1 MYGAQDPGN
10 WQVFKTRQDIKPLPL
25 MEQKSKFIQEQL
37 NFDNAM
43 AEFTAQAQVAG
54 IPYNPIESVVFDGTP
69 LNTVSGFTAGLE
81 VTFRNDITVTGV
93 PSIVVPN
100 GQQGGGSSSSV
111 TYTFDSAISS
121 KVLFFTY
128 VQAANAN
135 GTGAIAANGIKANE
149 GLSTSIDTQ
158 PTTPAVGTYTDVMAW
173 ATGTGGVGGADV
185 NATLSVSTIPGRGNE
200 VGDIVVTNS
209 NGGTFQPGN
218 TLSVDGDAF
227 GVGGTGTLVCTI
239 LTSDLTGD
247 VLTLSGGDR
256 FIALNG
262 GSINSVGG
270 RPASDVFTSSE
281 SDTATA
287 G

>member
-43 AEFTAQAQVAG
+43 AEFASQAQVAG
-54 IPYNPIESVVFDGTP
+54 ISYNPIESIVFDGTP
-69 LNTVSGFTAGLE
+69 LNTISGFTAGLE

-135 GTGAIAANGIKANE
+135 GTGAIAANGIKDNE
-149 GLSTSIDTQ
+149 GLSITAQ
-158 PTTPAVGTYTDVMAW
+158 PTAPVVDTYTDVLEW
-173 ATGTGGVGGADV
+173 ATGTGGVGGVDV
-185 NATLSVSTIPGRGNE
+185 DATIAVGTIPGVGNR
-200 VGDIVVTNS
+200 VASVIVTNS

-218 TLSVDGDAF
+218 TLSIAGTAL
-227 GVGGTGTLVCTI
+227 GGTGTLVCTI
-239 LTSDLTGD
+239 LASDLTGD

>member
-10 WQVFKTRQDIKPLPL
+10 WQSFKTRQDIQSLPL
-25 MEQKSKFIQEQL
+25 MEQKSKFIQEQV

-43 AEFTAQAQVAG
+43 AAFSAQAHVGG
-54 IPYNPIESVVFDGTP
+54 IQYNPILSIAFDGSP
-69 LNTVSGFTAGLE
+69 LNAISGFTSGLE
-81 VTFRNDITVTGV
+81 VTYTHDVTVTGI

-135 GTGAIAANGIKANE
+135 GTGAIAANGIRANE
-149 GLSTSIDTQ
+149 GLSITAQ
-158 PTTPAVGTYTDVMAW
+158 PTAPVVDTYTDVLEW
-173 ATGTGGVGGADV
+173 ATGTGGVGGVDV
-185 NATLSVSTIPGRGNE
+185 DATIAVGVIPGVGNR
-200 VGDIVVTNS
+200 VASVQVTNS

-218 TLSVDGDAF
+218 TLSIAGTAL
-227 GVGGTGTLVCTI
+227 GGTGTLVCTI
-239 LTSDLTGD
+239 LASDLTGD

>member
-43 AEFTAQAQVAG
+43 AEFASQAQAAG
-54 IPYNPIESVVFDGTP
+54 IPYNPIESIVFDGTP
-69 LNTVSGFTAGLE
+69 LNTISGFTAGLE

-135 GTGAIAANGIKANE
+135 GTGAIAANGIRANE
-149 GLSTSIDTQ
+149 GLSITAQ
-158 PTTPAVGTYTDVMAW
+158 PTAPVVDTYTDVLEW
-173 ATGTGGVGGADV
+173 ATGTGGVGGVDV
-185 NATLSVSTIPGRGNE
+185 DATIAVGTIPGVGNR
-200 VGDIVVTNS
+200 VASVQVTNS

-218 TLSVDGDAF
+218 TLSIAGTAL
-227 GVGGTGTLVCTI
+227 GGTGTLVCTI
-239 LTSDLTGD
+239 LASDLTGD

>member
-43 AEFTAQAQVAG
+43 AEFAAQAQVAG
-54 IPYNPIESVVFDGTP
+54 ISYNPIESVVFDGTP

-81 VTFRNDITVTGV
+81 VTFKNDITVTGV

-128 VQAANAN
+128 VQAANAD
-135 GTGAIAANGIKANE
+135 GTGAIAANGIKDNE
-149 GLSTSIDTQ
+149 SLSITAQ
-158 PTTPAVGTYTDVMAW
+158 PTAPVVDIYTDVLEW
-173 ATGTGGVGGADV
+173 ATGTGGVGGVDV
-185 NATLSVSTIPGRGNE
+185 DATIAVGLIPGIGNR
-200 VGDIVVTNS
+200 VASVVVTNS

-218 TLSVDGDAF
+218 TLSIAGSVF
-227 GVGGTGTLVCTI
+227 GGSGTLVCTI
-239 LTSDLTGD
+239 LASDLTGD

>member
-43 AEFTAQAQVAG
+43 AEFASQAQVAG
-54 IPYNPIESVVFDGTP
+54 IPYNPIESIVFDGTP
-69 LNTVSGFTAGLE
+69 LNTISGFTAGLE

-135 GTGAIAANGIKANE
+135 GTGAIAANGIRANE
-149 GLSTSIDTQ
+149 GLSITAQ
-158 PTTPAVGTYTDVMAW
+158 PTAPVVDTYTDVLEW
-173 ATGTGGVGGADV
+173 ATGTGGVGGVDV
-185 NATLSVSTIPGRGNE
+185 DATIEVATAVPVGPRVVSVQ
-200 VGDIVVTNS
+200 VTNS

-218 TLSVDGDAF
+218 TLSIDGDDL
-227 GVGGTGTLVCTI
+227 GGGTGTLVCTI
-239 LTSDLTGD
+239 QASDLTGD

-262 GSINSVGG
+262 GYINSVGG

>member
-69 LNTVSGFTAGLE
+69 LNTISGFTAGLE

-135 GTGAIAANGIKANE
+135 GTGAIAANGIKPNE
-149 GLSTSIDTQ
+149 GLSITSNINNDG
-158 PTTPAVGTYTDVMAW
+158 VVDTYTDVMAW
-173 ATGTGGVGGADV
+173 ATGTGGVGGVDV
-185 NATLSVSTIPGRGNE
+185 DATIEVATAPGFGNL

-209 NGGTFQPGN
+209 RGGTFQPGN
-218 TLSVDGDAF
+218 TLSVAGTAF
-227 GVGGTGTLVCTI
+227 GGTGTGTLLCTI
-239 LTSDLTGD
+239 QASDLTGD

>member
-43 AEFTAQAQVAG
+43 AEFAAQAQVAG
-54 IPYNPIESVVFDGTP
+54 IPYNPIESIVFDGTP
-69 LNTVSGFTAGLE
+69 LNTISGFTAGLE
-81 VTFRNDITVTGV
+81 VTFKNDITVTGV

-135 GTGAIAANGIKANE
+135 GTGAIAANGIKPNE
-149 GLSTSIDTQ
+149 GLSITTQ
-158 PTTPAVGTYTDVMAW
+158 PTAPTVDTYDDVMVW
-173 ATGTGGVGGADV
+173 ATGTGGVGGVDV
-185 NATLSVSTIPGRGNE
+185 DATILVVTAVPLGPRVVSVQ
-200 VGDIVVTNS
+200 VTNS
-209 NGGTFQPGN
+209 RGGTFQPGN
-218 TLSVDGDAF
+218 TLSIAGTAL
-227 GVGGTGTLVCTI
+227 GGTGTLVCTI
-239 LTSDLTGD
+239 LASDLTGD

-270 RPASDVFTSSE
+270 RPASDVFTSNE
-281 SDTATA
+281 NDTATA

>member
-43 AEFTAQAQVAG
+43 AEFAAQAQVAG
-54 IPYNPIESVVFDGTP
+54 ISYNPIESVVFDGTP

-81 VTFRNDITVTGV
+81 VTFKNDITVTGV

-128 VQAANAN
+128 VQAANAD
-135 GTGAIAANGIKANE
+135 GTGAIAANGIKDNE
-149 GLSTSIDTQ
+149 SLSITTQ
-158 PTTPAVGTYTDVMAW
+158 PTSPVADTYDDVMAW
-173 ATGTGGVGGADV
+173 ATGTGGVGGVDV
-185 NATLSVSTIPGRGNE
+185 DVTIIVAVRPGQPINVGSVT
-200 VGDIVVTNS
+200 VTNS

-218 TLSVDGDAF
+218 TLSIAGTAL
-227 GVGGTGTLVCTI
+227 GGTGTLVCTI
-239 LTSDLTGD
+239 LASDLTGD

-262 GSINSVGG
+262 GSINSAGG

>member
-43 AEFTAQAQVAG
+43 AEFAAQAQVAG
-54 IPYNPIESVVFDGTP
+54 ISYNPIESIVFDGTP
-69 LNTVSGFTAGLE
+69 LNTISGFTAGLE
-81 VTFRNDITVTGV
+81 VTFKNDITVTGV

-149 GLSTSIDTQ
+149 GLSITSNINNDGVVDT
-158 PTTPAVGTYTDVMAW
+158 YDDVMAW
-173 ATGTGGVGGADV
+173 ATGTGGVGGVDV
-185 NATLSVSTIPGRGNE
+185 DVTIIVATIPAVGNR
-200 VGDIVVTNS
+200 VASVQVTNS

-218 TLSVDGDAF
+218 TLSIAGTAL
-227 GVGGTGTLVCTI
+227 GGTGTLVCTI
-239 LTSDLTGD
+239 LASDLTGD

-270 RPASDVFTSSE
+270 RPASDVFTSNE
-281 SDTATA
+281 NDTATA

>member
-1 MYGAQDPGN
+1 M
-10 WQVFKTRQDIKPLPL
+10 
-25 MEQKSKFIQEQL
+25 QEQL

-43 AEFTAQAQVAG
+43 AEFASQAQVAG
-54 IPYNPIESVVFDGTP
+54 ISYNPIESVVFDGTP

-81 VTFRNDITVTGV
+81 VTFKNDITVTGV

-149 GLSTSIDTQ
+149 GLSITSNINNDG
-158 PTTPAVGTYTDVMAW
+158 VVDTYTDVMAW
-173 ATGTGGVGGADV
+173 ATGTGGVGGVDV
-185 NATLSVSTIPGRGNE
+185 DVTIIVATIPAVGNR
-200 VGDIVVTNS
+200 VASVQVTNS

-218 TLSVDGDAF
+218 TLSIAGTAL
-227 GVGGTGTLVCTI
+227 GGTGTLVCTI
-239 LTSDLTGD
+239 LASDLTGD
-247 VLTLSGGDR
+247 VLILSGGDR

-270 RPASDVFTSSE
+270 RPASDVFTSNDN
-281 SDTATA
+281 DTATA

>member
-43 AEFTAQAQVAG
+43 AEFASQAQVAG

-69 LNTVSGFTAGLE
+69 LNTISGFTAGLE

-135 GTGAIAANGIKANE
+135 GTGAIAANGIRANE
-149 GLSTSIDTQ
+149 GLSITAQ
-158 PTTPAVGTYTDVMAW
+158 PTAPVVDTYTDVLEW
-173 ATGTGGVGGADV
+173 ATGTGGVGGVDV
-185 NATLSVSTIPGRGNE
+185 DATIAVGTIPGVGNR
-200 VGDIVVTNS
+200 VASVIVTNS

-218 TLSVDGDAF
+218 TLSIAGTAL
-227 GVGGTGTLVCTI
+227 GGTGTLVCTI
-239 LTSDLTGD
+239 LASDLTGD

>member
-43 AEFTAQAQVAG
+43 AEFASQAQVAG
-54 IPYNPIESVVFDGTP
+54 IPYNPIESIVFDGTP
-69 LNTVSGFTAGLE
+69 LNTISGFTAGLE

-135 GTGAIAANGIKANE
+135 GTGAIAANGIKPNE
-149 GLSTSIDTQ
+149 GLIITTQ
-158 PTTPAVGTYTDVMAW
+158 PTAPGNGIYTDVMAW
-173 ATGTGGVGGADV
+173 ATGTGGVGGVDV
-185 NATLSVSTIPGRGNE
+185 DATIEVATAVPVGPRVASVQ
-200 VGDIVVTNS
+200 VTNS

-218 TLSVDGDAF
+218 TLSIAGTAL
-227 GVGGTGTLVCTI
+227 GGTGTLVCTI
-239 LTSDLTGD
+239 LASDLTGD

>member
-43 AEFTAQAQVAG
+43 AEFTAQAQAAG
-54 IPYNPIESVVFDGTP
+54 IPYNPIESIVFDGTP
-69 LNTVSGFTAGLE
+69 LNTISGFTAGLE
-81 VTFRNDITVTGV
+81 VTFKNDITVTGV

-135 GTGAIAANGIKANE
+135 GTGAIAANGIRANE
-149 GLSTSIDTQ
+149 GLSITAQ
-158 PTTPAVGTYTDVMAW
+158 PTAPVVDTYTDVLEW
-173 ATGTGGVGGADV
+173 ATGTGGVGGVDV
-185 NATLSVSTIPGRGNE
+185 DATIAVGTIPGVGNR
-200 VGDIVVTNS
+200 VASVIVTNS

-218 TLSVDGDAF
+218 TLSIAGTAL
-227 GVGGTGTLVCTI
+227 GGTGTLVCTI
-239 LTSDLTGD
+239 LASDLTGD